1 MSLTYPAGLLAL
13 LGIVVLA
20 LIWLIRKKYDLT
32 VVSSTYL
39 WRLSERFS
47 RRSKTAQQFKRVM
60 LFVLQAACVLLC
72 ALLIMQPLI
81 PLPGADVHAVAV
93 LDASGSMRIADGT
106 GVTRFARAK
115 EALRKDIEALPWGSA
130 VTIIVA
136 GDAASAAADELSA
149 EEAVD
154 SLEGI
159 LCGWGEGD
167 LPGALALVN
176 AMGHEGLVSH
186 VSLYTDK
193 AFEQTENIAVMN
205 VCAENEQNLSIS
217 SLNAESSIHGTVFTA
232 QVISSGRDANAG
244 FALHLDG
251 VQIDESKLELRVND
265 DLREDGVALCP
276 ADEEIS
282 VSLLARQA
290 YDYANVR
297 FSVLTQDGMPDDQE
311 IRMYQQEEKTVR
323 VLLMG
328 AKSYFLDRALSVFP
342 RMDVEKI
349 DAVREDAQGYD
360 LYVYDGCMP
369 EKTPQDGAVWL
380 INPPRSPRSAGVVFG
395 DALRGAAMSPV
406 RAPQDTVVTALTKDL
421 TLKGAAVVRL
431 REVTEA
437 GRFVPVIATGNCPL
451 LLAGRTDGGFAQ
463 LIMPFDLQDSNLP
476 LLADYVILM
485 RNMLDYSVPPLL
497 SQRTFECG
505 TVVYPHMHV
514 RCEKLFLQSPDMSIR
529 SLTREET
536 EEGVCLGAPGG
547 YTLLQELPG
556 GKEQILDF
564 FVHVPKSES
573 MTRTPVEKAISVAL
587 NEEGMSARTRGAVD
601 QAFNPKQL
609 LSALALVLLIV
620 EWVVYQREKY

>member
-1 MSLTYPAGLLAL
+1 MSLTYPAGLFSL
-13 LGIVVLA
+13 LGLVVLA
-20 LIWLIRKKYDLT
+20 LIWLIRKKYDSA
-32 VVSSTYL
+32 VISSTYL
-39 WRLSERFS
+39 WQLSQRFS
-47 RRSKTAQQFKRVM
+47 RRSKTAQQLKRVM
-60 LFVLQAACVLLC
+60 LFALQAACVLLC

-93 LDASGSMRIADGT
+93 LDASGSMRIADGN

-115 EALRKDIEALPWGSA
+115 EALHKDIEALPWGST
-130 VTIIVA
+130 VSIIAA
-136 GDAASAAADELSA
+136 GDDAVSAADEMSA
-149 EEAVD
+149 DEALAA
-154 SLEGI
+154 LETM
-159 LCGWGEGD
+159 LCGWGEAD
-167 LPGALALVN
+167 IPGALSLVN
-176 AMGHEGLVSH
+176 AMAHEGMVSR

-193 AFEQTENIAVMN
+193 TFEQAENVALVN
-205 VCAENEQNLSIS
+205 VCADNEQNVSVSLLSE
-217 SLNAESSIHGTVFTA
+217 ESSIHGTVFTA
-232 QVISSGRDANAG
+232 QVVSSGRDANVS

-251 VQIDESKLELRVND
+251 SQIDKSKLELRVNG

-276 ADEEIS
+276 ADEPVS
-282 VSLLARQA
+282 VSLLARQV

-297 FSVLTQDGMPDDQE
+297 FSVLAQDGMPDDQE

-328 AKSYFLDRALSVFP
+328 EKTYFLDRALCVFP
-342 RMDVEKI
+342 RMDVEKA
-349 DAVREDAQGYD
+349 DAVREGAQGYD

-406 RAPQDTVVTALTKDL
+406 RAPQDAAVTALTRDL
-421 TLKGAAVVRL
+421 ALKGAAVVRL
-431 REVTEA
+431 REVTET
-437 GRFVPVIATGNCPL
+437 GRFVPAIATGNCPL

-497 SQRTFECG
+497 TDRTFECG
-505 TVVYPHMHV
+505 TVIYPRMHV

-536 EEGVCLGAPGG
+536 EAGVRLSAPGG
-547 YTLLQELPG
+547 YTLLQELPD
-556 GKEQILDF
+556 GKEQILNF
-564 FVHVPKSES
+564 FVHVPRGES
-573 MTRTPVEKAISVAL
+573 LTRSPQEKAISVAVS
-587 NEEGMSARTRGAVD
+587 EAGAAAHTRSAAD
-601 QAFNPKQL
+601 QVFNPKQIL
-609 LSALALVLLIV
+609 AALALVLLIV